1 MGKRERDE
9 KPRTPRPQGPFNAAL
24 ARLKE
29 RLPEG
34 WTPPADA
41 GAAPEAASAPPAAKG
56 PARAVVRLERK
67 GRGGKEATL
76 IEKLALSPEALRA
89 FADELKRALGC
100 GGAVEGDAIALQ
112 GDQRDRARRWLE
124 AKGVRKVTIG

>member
-9 KPRTPRPQGPFNAAL
+9 KPAAEPTPFNAAL

-34 WTPPADA
+34 W
-41 GAAPEAASAPPAAKG
+41 AAPAEAEPAPEPDVAPRTAKA

-67 GRGGKEATL
+67 GRGGKEAT
-76 IEKLALSPEALRA
+76 IVEKLALAPETLRA
-89 FADELKRALGC
+89 WTDDLKRSLGC

-112 GDQRDRARRWLE
+112 GDQRERARRWLE
-124 AKGVRKVTIG
+124 AKGVRKVTAG